1 VCRVLVRLVSGPGP
15 VQPVLARLVSV
26 QPGPVMEPVPVLAR
40 EPEPASFL

>member
-1 VCRVLVRLVSGPGP
+1 VCRVLVRLVSGPG
-15 VQPVLARLVSV
+15 QPVLVRARLVSV